1 MAIVTPKGTAMWAK
15 LFTPDFKFSDV
26 GEYSV
31 ALTLGADQA
40 TDIVS
45 KIDAQLNVSLE
56 KAQKENP
63 TKKGSIKPA
72 NPPYKEVYDE
82 QGNATGDIEF
92 KFKQKAVVQ
101 TKNGPLKKKP
111 AVVDAKGKPI
121 REPIEVGNGSVMKVA
136 FDMYPYYTAMA
147 GAGVSL
153 KLTAAQL
160 IDVKGSFKFDVED
173 GYEFSESDVKQND
186 EDFTNEEET
195 PRQTDDT
202 GDF

>member
-1 MAIVTPKGTAMWAK
+1 MAITTPRGTAMWAK
-15 LFTPDFKFSDV
+15 LFTPDYKFTDV

-31 ALTLGADQA
+31 ALSIGADQA
-40 TDIVS
+40 ADILS
-45 KIDAQLNVSLE
+45 KIDSQLAYSLE
-56 KAQKENP
+56 KALKENP

-72 NPPYKEVYDE
+72 SPPYKEVFDD

-111 AVVDAKGKPI
+111 AIVDAKGKPI
-121 REPIEVGNGSVMKVA
+121 HEAIEVGNGSVMKVA

-153 KLTAAQL
+153 KLTAVQL
-160 IDVKGSFKFDVED
+160 LEVKGGFKFDVED
-173 GYEFSESDVKQND
+173 GYEFSESDVKQDD
-186 EDFTNEEET
+186 EYFQQDEAPKET
-195 PRQTDDT
+195 DNS

>member
-31 ALTLGADQA
+31 ALTLRADRA
-40 TDIVS
+40 VDIVS

-111 AVVDAKGKPI
+111 AVVDAKG
-121 REPIEVGNGSVMKVA
+121 EPIEVGNGSVMKVA

>member
-1 MAIVTPKGTAMWAK
+1 
-15 LFTPDFKFSDV
+15 
-26 GEYSV
+26 
-31 ALTLGADQA
+31 
-40 TDIVS
+40 
-45 KIDAQLNVSLE
+45 
-56 KAQKENP
+56 
-63 TKKGSIKPA
+63 
-72 NPPYKEVYDE
+72 
-82 QGNATGDIEF
+82 
-92 KFKQKAVVQ
+92 
-101 TKNGPLKKKP
+101 
-111 AVVDAKGKPI
+111 
-121 REPIEVGNGSVMKVA
+121 
-136 FDMYPYYTAMA
+136 MYPYYTAMA